1 MDVKTWYIT
10 GKGYVSSQCTD
21 SLTGD
26 SFSDIYRD
34 WSQYIFTGTEDE
46 LDDMLLEMSKGGF
59 KETGTF
65 VYKSEEYYMFVY
77 GKNYKKIL
85 DEENR

>member
-46 LDDMLLEMSKGGF
+46 LDDMLLEMSRGDLKRLEHLF
-59 KETGTF
+59 INQRNTIC
-65 VYKSEEYYMFVY
+65 SYMERITKRY
-77 GKNYKKIL
+77 
-85 DEENR
+85 